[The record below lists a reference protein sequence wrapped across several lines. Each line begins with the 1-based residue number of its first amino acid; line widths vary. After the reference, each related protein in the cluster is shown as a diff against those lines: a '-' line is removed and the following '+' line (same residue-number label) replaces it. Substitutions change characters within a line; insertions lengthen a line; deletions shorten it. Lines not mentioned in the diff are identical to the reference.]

1 MPALF
6 AYLIAVGLLLGGGY
20 GAVSWLAAP
29 EPVKVVAKG
38 KQKPP
43 STDAQKSASTDAAV
57 ISAPASGKSPPQA
70 GDSAIKPA
78 SNDKPQASDKPQSTE
93 PARVTTR
100 EQGGSNEGANSNPD
114 QPIVAHAETA
124 PAETTQS
131 PAPRAA
137 VVPQRKEE
145 YKQENRQ
152 ESRQDNRRPVEGAS
166 ASGTALNGASAAAAK
181 PKRPSQRQASRS
193 PEHRGLALMTLRT
206 IQFPDGRRATMLIP
220 YRGDNR
226 RAMAI
231 DPEW

>member
-43 STDAQKSASTDAAV
+43 STDAQKSASTDAASV
-57 ISAPASGKSPPQA
+57 SAPASAQVSAPQA
-70 GDSAIKPA
+70 GDSGVKPA
-78 SNDKPQASDKPQSTE
+78 SNDKPQASDKPQSSE
-93 PARVTTR
+93 SARVTTR

-131 PAPRAA
+131 PAPHAA
-137 VVPQRKEE
+137 VVPQRKDE
-145 YKQENRQ
+145 YKQE
-152 ESRQDNRRPVEGAS
+152 SKQDNRRPAEGAS
-166 ASGTALNGASAAAAK
+166 ASSTALNGASAAAAK

-206 IQFPDGRRATMLIP
+206 IEFPDGRRATMLIP